1 MVRTASDKLYT
12 GIAVQVIE
20 RVKKH
25 NTGKG
30 AKCLLGQ
37 LPVVLVYL
45 GLVGS
50 YSEALK
56 EEARIKKLT
65 KKQKEALVEENLDV

>member
-45 GLVGS
+45 GGS
-50 YSEALK
+50 LLELLMDSWALRLK
-56 EEARIKKLT
+56 ER
-65 KKQKEALVEENLDV
+65 KQGWL